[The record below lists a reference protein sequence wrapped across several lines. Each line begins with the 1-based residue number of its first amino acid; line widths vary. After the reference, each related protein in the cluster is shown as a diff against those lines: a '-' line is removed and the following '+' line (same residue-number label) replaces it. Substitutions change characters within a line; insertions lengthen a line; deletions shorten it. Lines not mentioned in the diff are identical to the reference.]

1 MVCHHRRAGKS
12 RPSSCVSVNG
22 DLFLSES
29 LRAVRVSSA
38 RTDLCGGIIGLFRSL
53 SGLCGRLPEFNLIPI
68 HIVDPGK
75 VTVGFVHSF
84 GVNLYSLLL

>member
-1 MVCHHRRAGKS
+1 MRES
-12 RPSSCVSVNG
+12 RSYGSVRGAVSNG
-22 DLFLSES
+22 RPYRDHFS
-29 LRAVRVSSA
+29 
-38 RTDLCGGIIGLFRSL
+38 GIIGLFRSL